1 MDAKTL
7 QWIVNKALAKQ
18 QKQFTE
24 QIKEMNTFQ
33 QKLEIEQGKASF
45 KTLADKRAIVYL
57 VDEEFDFNDAMKS
70 ITVDNKLLP
79 IQGKKA
85 QFWEFGK
92 FCLHF
97 ASMRSRKEV
106 EA

>member
-79 IQGKKA
+79 IQGNKA
-85 QFWEFGK
+85 QF
-92 FCLHF
+92 
-97 ASMRSRKEV
+97 
-106 EA
+106 